1 MKLATLLH
9 NPSAGDEEHKK
20 EQLISLV
27 QSNGFECNY
36 SSMKKKGWKE
46 IDKQTD
52 FLIIAGGDGTVRQV
66 LKELLKRPL
75 IDKQFPIAILPMG
88 TANNIAA
95 TLGLTGD
102 EDTLIKA
109 WHHEKIKEIDIGKIS
124 GPDEDFFLEG
134 FGFGVFPRL
143 MKKMGKLDTDSLSPE
158 EKLKKALEIL
168 GEIIDSYTPKLCELH
183 LDGTDYSG
191 RFLLLEVMNICSI
204 GPNLNLAPQADPGD
218 GFFEVVLVTE
228 NQREE
233 LKQYILDKLNGIEKP
248 LIANT
253 VKAKNIL
260 VKWEGMLA
268 HADDQVIEIDKKEI
282 KLELQQGVFKFFAG
296 K

>member
-20 EQLISLV
+20 DELISLI
-27 QSNGFECNY
+27 QSHGFECNY
-36 SSMKKKGWKE
+36 SSLKKKDWKE
-46 IDKQTD
+46 IDKKTD

-75 IDKQFPIAILPMG
+75 LDKQFPVAVLPMG

-95 TLGLTGD
+95 TLGLSGN
-102 EDTLIKA
+102 EDTVIKA
-109 WHHEKIKEIDIGKIS
+109 WQEEKIKGIDIGRIS
-124 GPDEDFFLEG
+124 GLDEDFFLEG

-143 MKKMGKLDTDSLSPE
+143 MKKMGKQDTDSLNPE
-158 EKLKKALEIL
+158 EKLQKALEIL
-168 GEIIDSYTPKLCELH
+168 CQIIDSYSPKLCKLH

-191 RFLLLEVMNICSI
+191 RFLLLEVMNIQSI
-204 GPNLNLAPQADPGD
+204 GPNLNLAPQAKPGD

-233 LKQYILDKLNGIEKP
+233 LKQYISDKLKGIEKP
-248 LIANT
+248 LSATT
-253 VKAKNIL
+253 VKAKNIV

-268 HADDQVIEIDKKEI
+268 HADDELIEIDKKEI
-282 KLELQQGVFKFFAG
+282 TLEVQQEVFKFFVG